1 MCYNGVY
8 RRKGLVTRSP
18 HMFCKGLC
26 FRVQAL
32 SLFSKKGRN
41 MKTAMEVLDAQLPG
55 NKGRAFNSEATFLG
69 WIATLASHKS
79 HGLTADEFYSEFE
92 NLVKAGSLKVWKRR
106 GNVRVKVVR

>member
-1 MCYNGVY
+1 
-8 RRKGLVTRSP
+8 
-18 HMFCKGLC
+18 
-26 FRVQAL
+26 
-32 SLFSKKGRN
+32 
-41 MKTAMEVLDAQLPG
+41 MKTAMEVIDAQLPG

-69 WIATLASHKS
+69 WIANLASHKS